1 MRMLSCLLGLLAGI
15 LLGTPLAAQD
25 FPTRPIHIIAPF
37 GPGTATDTVAR
48 VVAAEMSRRT
58 GQSVVVDNRPGAEGQ
73 IGAQAAATAAPDG
86 YTIFVT
92 TQTTQAINQH
102 VYKTLPYDPVKSFAP
117 ISGLSSGAQIVMV
130 RNDLPVKSIP
140 ELIALARAQPG
151 KLTFGSGNGSARG
164 AAELF
169 RIMAKVDLLGVPYK
183 TQPQVVAD
191 LLGDRIDM
199 TFSDFTVGLPPVRDG
214 RARGLAV
221 TSPERY
227 PGLEQFPTVA
237 ESGLPGYESRPW
249 NAAYAPAGTP
259 RPIIDKLNQLIRE
272 AVASEVL
279 SDAAAHDACRA
290 FSGLAGGVGGVAGEG
305 NREMGRDRP
314 HRRDEGTLSQRDMK
328 PSSPCD

>member
-1 MRMLSCLLGLLAGI
+1 MRMLICLLSLLAGI

-25 FPTRPIHIIAPF
+25 FPNRPIHIIAPF

-130 RNDLPVKSIP
+130 RNDLPVKTIP

-259 RPIIDKLNQLIRE
+259 KPIIDKLNQLIRE
-272 AVASEVL
+272 AVGSEAYRRLMSTTLGVPFAGSPEDL
-279 SDAAAHDACRA
+279 AAFQARETVKW
-290 FSGLAGGVGGVAGEG
+290 GEVVRIAG
-305 NREMGRDRP
+305 
-314 HRRDEGTLSQRDMK
+314 MK
-328 PSSPCD
+328 EP

>member
-1 MRMLSCLLGLLAGI
+1 MRTFALLITMALAAWAAP
-15 LLGTPLAAQD
+15 TAAQD
-25 FPTRPIHIIAPF
+25 YPSKPIRIIAPF

-48 VVAAEMSRRT
+48 VIASELSRRT
-58 GQSVVVDNRPGAEGQ
+58 GQSVVVENKPGAEGQ
-73 IGAQAAATAAPDG
+73 IGAQMAAAAAPDG

-102 VYKTLPYDPVKSFAP
+102 VYKALPYDPVKGFAP

-130 RNDLPVKSIP
+130 RNDLPVKSVAD
-140 ELIALARAQPG
+140 LIALARAQPG

-169 RIMAKVDLLGVPYK
+169 KIMAKVDLLGVPYK
-183 TQPQVVAD
+183 TQPQVIAD
-191 LLGDRIDM
+191 LLGGRIDV
-199 TFSDFTVGLPPVRDG
+199 TFSDFTTGLPPVRDG

-221 TSPERY
+221 TSPQRY

-272 AVASEVL
+272 AVASEAYQTLMRTTLGVPFPGSPEEL
-279 SDAAAHDACRA
+279 AAFQESETRKW
-290 FSGLAGGVGGVAGEG
+290 GEVVRIAGM
-305 NREMGRDRP
+305 REP
-314 HRRDEGTLSQRDMK
+314 
-328 PSSPCD
+328 

>member
-1 MRMLSCLLGLLAGI
+1 MLSCLLGLLAGI

-25 FPTRPIHIIAPF
+25 FPNRPIHIIAPF

-130 RNDLPVKSIP
+130 RNDLPVKTIP

-169 RIMAKVDLLGVPYK
+169 KIMAKVDVLGVPYK

-259 RPIIDKLNQLIRE
+259 KPIIEKLNHLVRE
-272 AVASEVL
+272 AVGSEAYRRLMSTTLGVPFAGSPEELAAFQASEIVKWGEVV
-279 SDAAAHDACRA
+279 RI
-290 FSGLAGGVGGVAGEG
+290 AG
-305 NREMGRDRP
+305 
-314 HRRDEGTLSQRDMK
+314 MK
-328 PSSPCD
+328 EP

>member
-15 LLGTPLAAQD
+15 LQVAPLAAQD
-25 FPTRPIHIIAPF
+25 FPNRPIHIIAPF

-102 VYKTLPYDPVKSFAP
+102 VYKALPYDPVKSFAP
-117 ISGLSSGAQIVMV
+117 ISGLSSGAQIVVV

-169 RIMAKVDLLGVPYK
+169 RIMARVDVLGVPYK
-183 TQPQVVAD
+183 TQPQVLAD
-191 LLGDRIDM
+191 LLGGRIDM

-221 TSPERY
+221 TSLDRY
-227 PGLEQFPTVA
+227 PGLEQLPTVA

-259 RPIIDKLNQLIRE
+259 RPIIDKLNELIRE
-272 AVASEVL
+272 AVASEAYQTLLRTTLAVAFPGSPEEL
-279 SDAAAHDACRA
+279 AAWQEKEIVKWGEIVRI
-290 FSGLAGGVGGVAGEG
+290 AG
-305 NREMGRDRP
+305 
-314 HRRDEGTLSQRDMK
+314 MK
-328 PSSPCD
+328 EP